1 VTVRISR
8 EPSLRWRLAIWM
20 VASAIGVTVL
30 ALPDTGPR
38 IVSFSEEHGPT
49 ALDAVG
55 IVIVVGAWLPIAWLL
70 WTQRSWFATA
80 AGRACGALAV
90 VGVVLLAVTIAFDL
104 GTGWVAAVVLLVAAQ
119 AWALTG
125 LDCAISSRR
134 TRGTSRG

>member
-1 VTVRISR
+1 VTVSISR
-8 EPSLRWRLAIWM
+8 EPLLRWRLAIWM
-20 VASAIGVTVL
+20 VGSAIGVAVL
-30 ALPDTGPR
+30 ALPDTEPR
-38 IVSFSEEHGPT
+38 IVSLSNDHGPT

-55 IVIVVGAWLPIAWLL
+55 IVILVGAWLPIAWLL
-70 WTQRSWFATA
+70 WTERSWCATA

-104 GTGWVAAVVLLVAAQ
+104 GPGWVAAVVLLVAAQ

-125 LDCAISSRR
+125 VAREVSSQR